1 MINNWDLEEKAKD
14 SKTYANKEDG
24 LEALN
29 YIVKKYLLLKNRKID
44 PRKPMDDAINLIEGT
59 LQYDKNFQRFALE
72 NYRVFIEYDERN
84 DILFVGK

>member
-14 SKTYANKEDG
+14 SKTYANREDG

-29 YIVKKYLLLKNRKID
+29 YIVKKYLVLKNRKID
-44 PRKPMDDAINLIEGT
+44 PRKSMDDAINLIEGT
-59 LQYDKNFQRFALE
+59 LQHDKNFQRFALE
-72 NYRVFIEYDERN
+72 NYRVLIEYDERN

>member
-29 YIVKKYLLLKNRKID
+29 YIVKKYPLLKNRKID
-44 PRKPMDDAINLIEGT
+44 PRKPMYDAINLIEGT

-72 NYRVFIEYDERN
+72 NYRVLIEYDERN
-84 DILFVGK
+84 DILFIGK